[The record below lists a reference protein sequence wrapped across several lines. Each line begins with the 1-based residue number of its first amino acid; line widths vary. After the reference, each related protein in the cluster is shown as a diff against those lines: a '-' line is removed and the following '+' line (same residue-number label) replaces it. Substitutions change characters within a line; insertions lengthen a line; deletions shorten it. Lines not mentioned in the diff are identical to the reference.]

1 MNNNAYICS
10 GIIRIEG
17 DMDNPFTI
25 KSYESK
31 EKFCDRE
38 EELALMLRNCV
49 NNTDTTLISQRRM
62 GKTGLIMRLFDE
74 LKDVRPDIHT
84 IYIDIFAAR
93 NIDDFI
99 KLMAEAAMRSF
110 KPKTSMGE
118 KLLTFIKSLR
128 PQLSFDS
135 ITGEPQ
141 LQIAYQTAHE
151 KEYTLR
157 GLFEFLDSQ
166 GEHIVI
172 AIDEFQQIRDF
183 PEQNMEALLRT
194 YIQQTHNLMFI
205 FCGSKK
211 HMMADIFANE
221 KKPFYNSTA
230 FVSLGKISEQSYSNF
245 IRTLLQTHHR
255 SITDDALQFILDW
268 TRRHTYYTQQLCH
281 TIYANGSVD
290 IAIEDVKKAC
300 DQLMK
305 QGEAVFLQ
313 YRQMLTDKQWNYLIA
328 IAKEENVQQITAAAF
343 LKNHKIG
350 SPSVSR
356 RLADALCE
364 KGLLNDEVTLAGT
377 IYSVSDVFLSR
388 WMARL

>member
-1 MNNNAYICS
+1 M
-10 GIIRIEG
+10 E
-17 DMDNPFTI
+17 NPFVI
-25 KSYESK
+25 RAYESK
-31 EKFCDRE
+31 DLFCDRE
-38 EELALMLRNCV
+38 EELQLMLRNCV
-49 NNTDTTLISQRRM
+49 NNTDMTLISQRRM
-62 GKTGLIMRLFDE
+62 GKTGLILRLFDE
-74 LKDVRPDIHT
+74 LKETRPDINT
-84 IYIDIFAAR
+84 VYIDIFASR
-93 NIDDFI
+93 HIGDFI
-99 KLMAEAAMRSF
+99 KLTAEAAMKSF
-110 KPKTSMGE
+110 QPKTSMGE
-118 KLLTFIKSLR
+118 KMMAFIKSLR

-166 GEHIVI
+166 GERIVI
-172 AIDEFQQIRDF
+172 AIDEFQQIRDY
-183 PEQNMEALLRT
+183 PELNMEALLRT
-194 YIQQTHNLMFI
+194 YIQQSRNLTFI

-230 FVSLGKISEQSYSNF
+230 FMSLGKIPEAAYSAF
-245 IRTLLQTHHR
+245 IRRLLSERQR

-281 TIYANGSVD
+281 TIYAGESLHITID
-290 IAIEDVKKAC
+290 DVKKAC
-300 DQLMK
+300 EQLMR

-328 IAKEENVQQITAAAF
+328 IAKEGSVSQITASRF
-343 LKNHKIG
+343 LKDHQIG
-350 SPSVSR
+350 TPSVSR

-364 KGLLNDEVTLAGT
+364 KGLLNDDVTLAGT
-377 IYSVSDVFLSR
+377 SYSVSDVFLSR
-388 WMARL
+388 WMERL